1 MEHAIRL
8 NLGAG
13 DRHWPGWVNVDCIG
27 DQDLISDVTKLDLP
41 DNHADE
47 ISAIHLFEHIE
58 RTQIK
63 QTLLE
68 WLRVLK
74 PGGKLVVCEFSTIP
88 NPLMHNLYRFYLRN
102 ILPTISA
109 LVSKTP
115 EAYNYLAESIDAWPN
130 QKELLK
136 IIENA
141 GFETVSYLNQTLG
154 IVAIHTGIKPTVA

>member
-74 PGGKLVVCEFSTIP
+74 PGGQLSLEMPCLDNVI
-88 NPLMHNLYRFYLRN
+88 
-102 ILPTISA
+102 A
-109 LVSKTP
+109 L
-115 EAYNYLAESIDAWPN
+115 W
-130 QKELLK
+130 
-136 IIENA
+136 NA
-141 GFETVSYLNQTLG
+141 GYRHDDLIGRALFGMAEPNTMQHKWCYSKAEIGALFAEAGFQNVQFEEPFFHLPQRDLR
-154 IVAIHTGIKPTVA
+154 IVGIKSKE